1 MPPLDKNNVL
11 VFNSAPLDFG
21 TIGFDSAFTDDIDKI
36 KSKNEKLES
45 IVENLQSRVEFLE
58 KEIENMKLDFLIKLD
73 SILHNDT

>member
-1 MPPLDKNNVL
+1 MPTLDKNNVL
-11 VFNSAPLDFG
+11 VFNSAPL
-21 TIGFDSAFTDDIDKI
+21 DSAFTDDIDKI

-45 IVENLQSRVEFLE
+45 IVENLQYRLKFLE